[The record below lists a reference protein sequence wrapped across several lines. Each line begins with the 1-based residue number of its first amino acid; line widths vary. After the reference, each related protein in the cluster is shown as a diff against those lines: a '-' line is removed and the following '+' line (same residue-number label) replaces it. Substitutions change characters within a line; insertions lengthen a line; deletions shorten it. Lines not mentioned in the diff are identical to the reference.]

1 MPNIEILVRNRIARA
16 NYGERI
22 VSNNTD
28 YTVTFDFDEE
38 WEATDRV
45 ARFEIEDGYVDVPF
59 SGNSVYVPCLPA
71 TARQVNIGVYAGE
84 LHTTSAATVTVIPS
98 VLGGSKIEYV
108 PITDAGLAD
117 AKDLEDAD
125 TVRVYDVSQ
134 GKLYKATLEQLR
146 EQMGSSGG
154 SNDHSKLEN
163 RDAADQHPISAITG
177 LENALAKKQ
186 PSGEY
191 LTQEDLQTATD
202 TALTQAKASGEF
214 DGADGI
220 TPTIGDNGNW
230 YLGDT
235 DTNKPSRGKS
245 AYSYAQDG
253 GYTGTEAEFAAKLA
267 DTDTE
272 DEALE
277 LLAEI
282 GMMSPLVGEDGI
294 IITDKNDYIL
304 SL

>member
-59 SGNSVYVPCLPA
+59 SGNSVCAPCLPA

-202 TALTQAKASGEF
+202 TALAQAKASGEF
-214 DGADGI
+214 DGADG
-220 TPTIGDNGNW
+220 
-230 YLGDT
+230 
-235 DTNKPSRGKS
+235 KS
-245 AYSYAQDG
+245 AYSYAVDG
-253 GYTGTEAEFAAKLA
+253 GYIGTEEEFATKLA

-277 LLAEI
+277 LLAEADMI
-282 GMMSPLVGEDGI
+282 LPLVGEDGI